1 MTYNKFSSKKYDD
14 YTVIV
19 DNEKNVELTL
29 DTVVEILNDYE
40 YIRKIDIK
48 EHNRLHKDIEYV
60 ISQKRKKESQLSNL
74 VYLIAFMGVIIFI
87 ETLLII
93 LGI

>member
-1 MTYNKFSSKKYDD
+1 MTYNKFSSKKYDG
-14 YTVIV
+14 YPVIV

-48 EHNRLHKDIEYV
+48 EHNRLHRDIEYV
-60 ISQKRKKESQLSNL
+60 ISKKRKKESQLSNL
-74 VYLIAFMGVIIFI
+74 IYLIAFMGVIIFV